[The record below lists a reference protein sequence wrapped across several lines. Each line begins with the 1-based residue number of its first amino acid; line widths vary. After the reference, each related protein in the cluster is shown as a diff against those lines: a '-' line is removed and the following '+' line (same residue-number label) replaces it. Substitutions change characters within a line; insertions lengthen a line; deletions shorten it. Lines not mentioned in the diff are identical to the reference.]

1 MGLDGGTTQG
11 APPGWLVGWLL
22 KRAGD
27 TPGVASSEGEH
38 PTDAWHSTVS
48 HGRPVRSP
56 QPGPP
61 RRRPAAEVSRRRYFV
76 GIPHESAARQTP
88 RGRRKEV
95 SAAPFRKGIRRP
107 RPGRAPRWPAGAKK
121 RVYLRSE
128 VQQTGLLPSQP
139 TSLSSLL
146 RAGEQP
152 HAGCGRGVPCGHV
165 DLTAEWTGVLVRC
178 EPNLRLIACDCLLRA
193 AM

>member
-1 MGLDGGTTQG
+1 MRWSECAVGRYLESWRHGGCSLDEARGNT
-11 APPGWLVGWLL
+11 L
-22 KRAGD
+22 K
-27 TPGVASSEGEH
+27 P
-38 PTDAWHSTVS
+38 WHSTGA
-48 HGRPVRSP
+48 HGRPVRSSA
-56 QPGPP
+56 PGLPH
-61 RRRPAAEVSRRRYFV
+61 RSRASWRRYFV
-76 GIPHESAARQTP
+76 GKPHAAAARQCAGP
-88 RGRRKEV
+88 
-95 SAAPFRKGIRRP
+95 AHAPFGGGIRRP